1 MKINALQTEFNPDNG
16 MLIITVR
23 TPNIEDKMLAE
34 KIYTYVSEN
43 FIQIDKVI
51 STKIILQNSYI
62 VGAIGEVKRHTYT
75 VK

>member
-1 MKINALQTEFNPDNG
+1 
-16 MLIITVR
+16 MLCTISKQKNII
-23 TPNIEDKMLAE
+23 IAE
-34 KIYTYVSEN
+34 SYAEYGFELLNKEISAFFHFAV
-43 FIQIDKVI
+43 II